1 MMKRFLILFA
11 VVLML
16 MATLTACGG
25 DATPT
30 PEDTDDTTSQ
40 TTDDTS
46 TDDTDS
52 DDSNAEASNADD
64 NEAEASDTSDEASMD
79 MTEASFEDS
88 GLTFMVPADWTSWGA
103 GNQGSLEYLYPETAN
118 VSVRD
123 TASSNN
129 LYASAFGDAESLE
142 AALEFASQQANNAE
156 PTVEEYTSEDGRTV
170 LYTLYEVGGNEAVL
184 AATDAGDG
192 TWATVFASATGEDGL
207 SQDAI
212 NTILMVAA
220 SMTVAE

>member
-1 MMKRFLILFA
+1 MKRFLILFA

-30 PEDTDDTTSQ
+30 PEDTTTDDTTSQ

-46 TDDTDS
+46 TDDADS
-52 DDSNAEASNADD
+52 DSDAADTDTDADSSDADSAD
-64 NEAEASDTSDEASMD
+64 MASME

-88 GLTFMVPADWTSWGA
+88 GVTFMYPSGWTAWGA
-103 GNQGSLEYLYPETAN
+103 GNQGSLEFAYPNTAN

-123 TASSNN
+123 TAASNN

-142 AALEFASQQANNAE
+142 AALEFASTQANNAE
-156 PTVEEYTSEDGRTV
+156 PTIEEYTSDGGRTV
-170 LYTLYEVGGNEAVL
+170 LYTIYEADGSGALL

-192 TWATVFASATGEDGL
+192 TWVTVFASAMGEMDL
-207 SQDAI
+207 SDDAI

-220 SMTVAE
+220 SMTAAE

>member
-1 MMKRFLILFA
+1 MKRFLILFA

-30 PEDTDDTTSQ
+30 PEDTTTDDTTSQ

-46 TDDTDS
+46 TDDADSDSDAADTTDADSSDADS
-52 DDSNAEASNADD
+52 DDM
-64 NEAEASDTSDEASMD
+64 ASME

-88 GLTFMVPADWTSWGA
+88 GVTFMYPSGWTSWGA
-103 GNQGSLEYLYPETAN
+103 GNQGSLEFAYPNTAN

-123 TASSNN
+123 TAASNN

-142 AALEFASQQANNAE
+142 AALEFASTQANNAE
-156 PTVEEYTSEDGRTV
+156 PTIEEYTSDGGRTV
-170 LYTLYEVGGNEAVL
+170 LYTIYEADGSGALL

-192 TWATVFASATGEDGL
+192 TWVTVFASAMGEMDL
-207 SQDAI
+207 SEDAI
-212 NTILMVAA
+212 NTVLMVAA
-220 SMTVAE
+220 SMTAAE